1 MMKRAEVKETN
12 NPCPVINTL
21 ECKACERCVLACPAK
36 ALSIGTEL
44 NERGYRYVVYAGS
57 GCTGCG
63 SCYYTCPEP
72 NALEVHIPQTEKKEN
87 D

>member
-1 MMKRAEVKETN
+1 MRKGEKKEAN
-12 NPCPVINTL
+12 KPRPVINAL

-36 ALSIGTEL
+36 ALNMSTGL

-72 NALEVHIPQTEKKEN
+72 NALEVHIPQTGKKEEH
-87 D
+87 